1 MSTTL
6 TDADVDLRIEA
17 LNQDRPDSPAARQW
31 LEAQLRHSTLTP
43 AQRQRVQV
51 ALVDFLR
58 LHGEEA
64 PWPAP
69 AETRYV

>member
-6 TDADVDLRIEA
+6 TGADVDLRIEV

-31 LEAQLRHSTLTP
+31 LEAQLRPSTLTP
-43 AQRQRVQV
+43 AQRQRVQI

-64 PWPAP
+64 PWPVP